1 MAAHPNVRAFHHP
14 PTGSLAYVASD
25 PGTGRCAVID
35 PVLGFDRRSG
45 QVDTSFA
52 DAMAEHLRS
61 EGLTTEWVLDTHP
74 HADHLSA
81 LAYLGRQLGAR
92 TATGAAVTVVQ
103 EIWADFYNLP
113 GLRSTRWWD
122 RLLAPGDRLE
132 LGGTTIEVMASP
144 GHTAA
149 SVTLLIGDAAF
160 IHDTLFMPDLGTAR
174 ADFPGGD
181 AHALYDSIQRIL
193 ALPEETRLFTGH
205 DYPPENRRATWESNI
220 AQQRA
225 TNIHLR
231 DASDAAA
238 FVIARQERDRLLPL
252 PDLMLLAL
260 QVNLRG
266 GRLPESE
273 ADGHTYCKLP
283 LNRFPR
289 QVGGDPIST
298 PVAKSGRR

>member
-1 MAAHPNVRAFHHP
+1 MQEPPTIRAFHHP

-25 PGTGRCAVID
+25 PGTGRCAIVD

-45 QVDTSFA
+45 QVDTRFA
-52 DAMAEHLRS
+52 DTMADHLRA
-61 EGLTTEWVLDTHP
+61 EGLTAEWVIDTHP
-74 HADHLSA
+74 HADHFSA
-81 LAYLGRQLGAR
+81 VAYLGERLGAR

-103 EIWADFYNLP
+103 EIWARLYNLP
-113 GLRSTRWWD
+113 GLRSTVWWD
-122 RLLAPGDRLE
+122 RLLVPGDRLE
-132 LGGTTIEVMASP
+132 LGGLSIEAMASP

-149 SVTLLIGDAAF
+149 SVTLLLGDAAF

-181 AHALYDSIQRIL
+181 ARALYESIQGL
-193 ALPEETRLFTGH
+193 LSLPEDTRLFTGH
-205 DYPPENRRATWESNI
+205 DYPPKSRLAAWETSV

-231 DASDAAA
+231 DNPDAASFMA
-238 FVIARQERDRLLPL
+238 MRQARDHSLPL

-266 GRLPESE
+266 GRLPEPE
-273 ADGHTYCKLP
+273 ADSHVYLRLP
-283 LNRFPR
+283 LNRFTAFGIR
-289 QVGGDPIST
+289 GSD
-298 PVAKSGRR
+298 AAR